1 MRRST
6 FTSLVNEGLKRT
18 TKRPALLFQPV
29 PDVAWDTI
37 IIYDACRGDTI
48 IIYDACRGVSET
60 YENTF
65 HVAELDN
72 DSLTEHLM
80 THLRLYQGSLLLD
93 RKI

>member
-37 IIYDACRGDTI
+37 IVYDARRGI
-48 IIYDACRGVSET
+48 SET

-65 HVAELDN
+65 HVADLDN
-72 DSLTEHLM
+72 DSLTEHIM

-93 RKI
+93 RKIECKQK